1 MGAAMVAWDAWKAEI
16 RRLESTQHI
25 DKTQISY
32 LLYRE
37 ICRILGLNA
46 ERSALFAV
54 YRITGASFA
63 MRTKPGEL
71 LYFDW
76 LCLVDMTSGCMKMG
90 GLDAS
95 YFIVD
100 RVCTDA
106 RLDPQDVHSA
116 FTEALGLLSAEGSQL
131 VATWLEK
138 RSRHRLDE
146 I

>member
-1 MGAAMVAWDAWKAEI
+1 MVAWDAWKAEI

-25 DKTQISY
+25 DKTQISC

-37 ICRILGLNA
+37 ICRILGLDA
-46 ERSALFAV
+46 ERSALFAA
-54 YRITGASFA
+54 YSITGASFPK
-63 MRTKPGEL
+63 RTPPGEL

-76 LCLVDMTSGCMKMG
+76 LCLVDMTSGCINMG

-95 YFIVD
+95 YFLVD

-106 RLDPQDVHSA
+106 RIDPQAVHAA
-116 FTEALGLLSAEGSQL
+116 FTEAAGILSAEGSAV

-138 RSRHRLDE
+138 RAGHRLDE